1 MKRVA
6 DADDGAEAMSGLV
19 MGLILK
25 HSRSRGISRLVAV
38 VIGDCCK
45 DDGTGAW
52 PAMRT
57 IAARAGTSERTAQRS
72 ITDLEQLGEL
82 TVMENAGPRRANLY
96 EINIGRLLAN
106 GEGHKL
112 SPSGRVKS
120 ARVSNR
126 QGDKP
131 TRAPELHPVRQ
142 GDGGCQNAPVEGD
155 RIETEGDTAM
165 SPDPSFRSVSSDQ
178 SEDPSRAVPGSKF
191 KYPDDFE
198 EFWRIFPGATDGK
211 RKALKAWKK
220 LTSVEK
226 ATAIADL
233 PLRLA
238 ANWAG
243 KETDKIPRASTYLN
257 QKRWEDDIM
266 ANRIAGPARKVAP
279 DLSPGQELLRQV
291 YSELE
296 DGRQRGGSNPE
307 QRQGALAA
315 PVDRPN
321 GDRRVH

>member
-1 MKRVA
+1 
-6 DADDGAEAMSGLV
+6 
-19 MGLILK
+19 
-25 HSRSRGISRLVAV
+25 VAV
-38 VIGDCCK
+38 AIGDCCK

-52 PAMRT
+52 PAMHT

-72 ITDLEQLGEL
+72 VAELVQLGEL
-82 TVMENAGPRRANLY
+82 AIDENAGPKRSNLY
-96 EINIGRLLAN
+96 TIRMDRLLAN
-106 GEGHKL
+106 AAEDEAEAAKL
-112 SPSGRVKS
+112 
-120 ARVSNR
+120 ARASKR
-126 QGDKP
+126 RGDKS
-131 TRAPELHPVRQ
+131 TRASELHPVRQ
-142 GDGGCQNAPVEGD
+142 GDGGCQNAPAEGD

-165 SPDPSFRSVSSDQ
+165 SPDPSFGSVLSDP
-178 SEDPSRAVPGSKF
+178 SEDPSRGAAGSKF

-198 EFWRIFPGATDGK
+198 EFWRIYPNGNGK
-211 RKALKAWKK
+211 REALRAWKK
-220 LTSVEK
+220 LTSIEK
-226 ATAIADL
+226 ATAAADV
-233 PLRLA
+233 PRRLT

-243 KETDKIPRASTYLN
+243 KETDDLPHASTYLN

-307 QRQGALAA
+307 QRQGELAA